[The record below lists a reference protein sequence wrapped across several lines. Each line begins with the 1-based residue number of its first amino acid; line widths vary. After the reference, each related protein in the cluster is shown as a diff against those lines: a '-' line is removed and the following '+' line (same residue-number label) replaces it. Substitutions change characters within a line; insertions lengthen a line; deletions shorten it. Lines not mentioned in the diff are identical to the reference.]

1 MKSNILC
8 AGIHGMDTSRLDFN
22 LLVTLDTLLA
32 ERNVTRA
39 ARRLNMSQPALST
52 RLSRLRDIFDDP
64 LLIPKQRGMVPT
76 QKALELQPR
85 LHEALEAVRQ
95 VVATD
100 TAFDPSRAKGIIRV
114 AASDYTQSALL
125 LPLVHILRR
134 EAPGLRIAWLNLDLT
149 ALHSQM
155 ERGVVDL
162 AIDLPQVEPGQL
174 RMRAFCREEYV
185 LIARN
190 GHPHIKSTIDLDLF
204 CCLDHIIVSPDG
216 GGFAGP
222 TDTVL
227 EAMGRSRRVVLSTP
241 GFLIVPRIVANSDMI
256 AVVPARIVR
265 EERGRLQVLNPPI
278 SVPGF
283 ELALLWHDRTTTHPV
298 QRWVR
303 ERLTLLVRNI

>member
-1 MKSNILC
+1 
-8 AGIHGMDTSRLDFN
+8 MDTGQLDFN
-22 LLVTLDTLLA
+22 LLVTLETLLA
-32 ERNVTRA
+32 ERNVTHA
-39 ARRLNMSQPALST
+39 ARRLNMSQPALSA
-52 RLSRLRDIFDDP
+52 RLARLRYIFDDP
-64 LLIPKQRGMVPT
+64 LLIPAQRGMVPT

-85 LHEALEAVRQ
+85 LHEALDAVRQ

-100 TAFDPSRAKGIIRV
+100 SAFDPSRAKGTIRI

-162 AIDLPQVEPGQL
+162 AIDLPQVEPRQL